1 MDIVVSQ
8 EQGRVPVT
16 VLSVK
21 GRLDSASHEQLQARA
36 REAFDAG
43 ARNLVLDLAGV
54 DYMSSAGLR
63 ALHAIFEMFRGD
75 SPEESDAAMEKG
87 IAAGTF
93 KSPHLKLVNPSRY
106 VLQALDLAGYN
117 MFLDIRPTRQEAI
130 ASF

>member
-1 MDIVVSQ
+1 MDITVSQ

-16 VLSVK
+16 ILYLK
-21 GRLDSASHEQLQARA
+21 GRLDSASYEQLQARA

-43 ARNLVLDLAGV
+43 ARNLVLDLSGV

-63 ALHAIFEMFRGD
+63 ALHSIFFMFRGD
-75 SPEESDAAMEKG
+75 SPEESDKEMEKG

-93 KSPHLKLVNPSRY
+93 KSPHLKLVNPSKR
-106 VLQALDLAGYN
+106 VLEALDMAGYD
-117 MFLDIRPTRQEAI
+117 MFLDIRHDQKEAI